1 MILIILGGAL
11 IGLAV
16 ALLAAPLFTAKP
28 KLAVAM
34 DNFGSEALIDKETK
48 SAPVDWKS
56 KIGLWGMKLPPV
68 PMTPKVSKED
78 LQLIGRTELDHSFQK
93 MLYGFGIAGLAIIGA
108 ILLSVAGIE
117 NTMFPLLVVV
127 AFMLGQAVPD
137 RRARTMAYH
146 ARKEFGRGV
155 GSFIELVATEVRR
168 GAHVTAAVTSASTIS
183 NDSWVFVRI
192 RQVLTRAQYQQQ
204 QVWDALEELA
214 NEIRVPELSE
224 ASRIVRLSG
233 KDGARIYEAL
243 RASGKNLRMRALA
256 EENEQANLVSNKI
269 SRRVQAIV
277 MVFLGMILTALFINI
292 SNSPF

>member
-11 IGLAV
+11 VGLAV
-16 ALLAAPLFTAKP
+16 ALLVAPLFTAQP

-34 DNFGSEALIDKETK
+34 ENFGSEVRLESEVKDTRD
-48 SAPVDWKS
+48 DWKT
-56 KIGLWGMKLPPV
+56 KIGLWGMKLPAV
-68 PMTPKVSKED
+68 PMTPKASKED
-78 LQLIGRTELDHSFQK
+78 LQLIGRSELDHSFQK
-93 MLYGFGIAGLAIIGA
+93 MLYGFG
-108 ILLSVAGIE
+108 VAGI
-117 NTMFPLLVVV
+117 LIV
-127 AFMLGQAVPD
+127 AAIVLSAAGVDNSLFFLIIALGFMMGLSMPD
-137 RRARTMAYH
+137 RQARTMAYH

-168 GAHVTAAVTSASTIS
+168 GAHVTAAVASASTIS

-214 NEIRVPELSE
+214 DEIHVPELSE
-224 ASRIVRLSG
+224 AARIVRLSG

-243 RASGKNLRMRALA
+243 RASGKNLRMRALSD
-256 EENEQANLVSNKI
+256 EHEQANLVSARI

-277 MVFLGMILTALFINI
+277 MVFLGMILTALVINI
-292 SNSPF
+292 SNNPF